1 MYSVWYPRRV
11 HAPAVTP
18 LPHTLL
24 LSPSVSPLCHRCV
37 THPPQGEDAVHDAI
51 RQRLLEV
58 DVPRRVKAALLSYG
72 ASNDDVLW
80 AALFALA
87 ILVRESSSLYG
98 R

>member
-1 MYSVWYPRRV
+1 
-11 HAPAVTP
+11 
-18 LPHTLL
+18 
-24 LSPSVSPLCHRCV
+24 
-37 THPPQGEDAVHDAI
+37 VHDAI